1 MNLDS
6 LPPFFKS
13 LTTTAYGWL
22 ILSLWI
28 VFIAVWAVMAVSAK
42 RNVGARF
49 RWGEIGWRVA
59 IVVLVVG
66 ALYIPA
72 VRRALR
78 NARTY
83 AAGAGA
89 LSGPVGVA
97 LCALGIG
104 LAIWARLH
112 LGRNW
117 GTPMSRKENPDL
129 VTTGPYA
136 HIRHPI
142 YAGMLLGMLGSA
154 IGQSAFW
161 SIPLVFSAVY
171 FVYSARREERLMMEQ
186 FPGQYPAYMRRTKM
200 LVPFVF

>member
-1 MNLDS
+1 MTVYS
-6 LPPFFKS
+6 WF
-13 LTTTAYGWL
+13 
-22 ILSLWI
+22 ILALWI
-28 VFIAVWAVMAVSAK
+28 AFIAVWAVMAVSAK

-49 RWGEIGWRVA
+49 RWGQIGLRTA
-59 IVVLVVG
+59 IIALVVW
-66 ALYIPA
+66 ALSFPA

-78 NARTY
+78 NARSH
-83 AAGAGA
+83 AAAVNA
-89 LSGPVGVA
+89 LSGLVGVA
-97 LCALGIG
+97 LCAFGIG

-171 FVYSARREERLMMEQ
+171 FVYSARREEKLMIEQ
-186 FPGQYPAYMRRTKM
+186 FPGQYPEYMSRTKM

>member
-1 MNLDS
+1 M
-6 LPPFFKS
+6 
-13 LTTTAYGWL
+13 TVYGWF
-22 ILSLWI
+22 ILALWI
-28 VFIAVWAVMAVSAK
+28 AFIAVWAVMAVSAK
-42 RNVGARF
+42 RNIGARF
-49 RWGEIGWRVA
+49 RWGQIGWRAA
-59 IVVLVVG
+59 IIALVVW
-66 ALYIPA
+66 ALSFPA

-78 NARTY
+78 NARSH
-83 AAGAGA
+83 AAGVST
-89 LSGPVGVA
+89 LSGLVGVA
-97 LCALGIG
+97 LCAFGIG

-142 YAGMLLGMLGSA
+142 YTGMLLGMLGSA

-171 FVYSARREERLMMEQ
+171 FFYSARREEKLMMEQ
-186 FPGQYPAYMRRTKM
+186 FPGQYPAYMSRTKM